1 MNRRCTLVLMT
12 SVSVS
17 STDEMNID
25 GFFSDRQSVLRNFRV
40 DLEVADCCRIVL

>member
-1 MNRRCTLVLMT
+1 MNRRSTLVFMK

-17 STDEMNID
+17 STDDMKND

-40 DLEVADCCRIVL
+40 DLEVADCCRIVS